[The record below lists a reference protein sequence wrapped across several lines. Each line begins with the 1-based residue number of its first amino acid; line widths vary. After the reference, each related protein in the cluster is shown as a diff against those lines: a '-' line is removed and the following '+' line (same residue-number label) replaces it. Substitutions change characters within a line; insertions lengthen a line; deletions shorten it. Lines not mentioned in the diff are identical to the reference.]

1 MAVLVTRPDE
11 KGKQLVEMLAKAGIA
26 AIHFPLF
33 SIQAGRELNDL
44 PRQLNQLNAGD
55 YVFVVSQNAV
65 AYSAESLKQAGFQWR
80 ADLHYFTVGQR
91 TAQLFSSQTEQN
103 IHYPFQQETSEGVL
117 SLSAMKNLHD
127 KTILILRGNGGREF
141 FSEQAKSRG
150 ATIQTLECYRRE
162 PLIYDKAEQVSMLK
176 RAGISEIVVT
186 SKEILRSLLDFVPKN
201 EHNWLMSCGLIT
213 ISERIAH
220 FAQEKG
226 WQNVR
231 ISPKANNSAM
241 LNAVLQRNEV

>member
-1 MAVLVTRPDE
+1 
-11 KGKQLVEMLAKAGIA
+11 
-26 AIHFPLF
+26 
-33 SIQAGRELNDL
+33 
-44 PRQLNQLNAGD
+44 
-55 YVFVVSQNAV
+55 
-65 AYSAESLKQAGFQWR
+65 
-80 ADLHYFTVGQR
+80 
-91 TAQLFSSQTEQN
+91 
-103 IHYPFQQETSEGVL
+103 
-117 SLSAMKNLHD
+117 
-127 KTILILRGNGGREF
+127 
-141 FSEQAKSRG
+141 
-150 ATIQTLECYRRE
+150 RE